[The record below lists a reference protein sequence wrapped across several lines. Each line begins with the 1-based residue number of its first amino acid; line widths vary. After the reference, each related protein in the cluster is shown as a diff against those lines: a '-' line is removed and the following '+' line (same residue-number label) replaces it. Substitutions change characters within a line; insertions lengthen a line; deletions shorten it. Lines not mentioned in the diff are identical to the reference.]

1 MTRETTSFEKHLH
14 ELIRP
19 LRTAR
24 WSADYRWDS
33 LERSLANLGTDYG
46 GLELTPDFQRGHVW
60 TPAQQVHFVE
70 NCLRGVVPVSGL
82 LIQFNSPQWG
92 EVEVPDSDLPSE
104 SDLPPGLQCI
114 DGLQRYTAITEFV
127 KGNVKPFGLDAA
139 QLISTPF
146 SPKRLYVKVAI
157 HDFKRREQL
166 LTQYLDLNA
175 GGTPHSAEE
184 IARVRSLLAVA
195 KRNQH

>member
-24 WSADYRWDS
+24 WSADYRWDM
-33 LERSLANLGTDYG
+33 LETSLAKLGADYG
-46 GLELTPDFQRGHVW
+46 GFELTPDFQRGHVW

-82 LIQFNSPQWG
+82 LIQFNCPQWG
-92 EVEVPDSDLPSE
+92 DDDDLD

-114 DGLQRYTAITEFV
+114 DGLQRYTAITDFV
-127 KGNVKPFGLDAA
+127 KGNVKPFGLDAE
-139 QLISTPF
+139 QLIGTPF

-184 IARVRSLLAVA
+184 IERVRSLLAEA
-195 KRNQH
+195 KQGNPT

>member
-1 MTRETTSFEKHLH
+1 MARESSDFEQQLND
-14 ELIRP
+14 LIKP

-33 LERSLANLGTDYG
+33 LEKSLAKLGADYG
-46 GLELTPDFQRGHVW
+46 GLELIPDFQRGHVW
-60 TPAQQVHFVE
+60 APEQQVHFIE

-82 LIQFNSPQWG
+82 LLQFNSPSWG
-92 EVEVPDSDLPSE
+92 DIDVSE
-104 SDLPPGLQCI
+104 TDLPPGLQCV

-127 KGNVKPFGLDAA
+127 KGNVKPFGFTAE
-139 QLISTPF
+139 QLVGTPY
-146 SPKRLYVKVAI
+146 SAKRLYVKIAI
-157 HDFKRREQL
+157 HDFSRREQL

-184 IARVRSLLAVA
+184 IERVRGLLAQVKGKA
-195 KRNQH
+195 

>member
-24 WSADYRWDS
+24 WSADYRWDM
-33 LERSLANLGTDYG
+33 LETSLAKLGADYG

-60 TPAQQVHFVE
+60 TPAQQVHYVE

-82 LIQFNSPQWG
+82 LIQFNCPQW
-92 EVEVPDSDLPSE
+92 VDADDSD
-104 SDLPPGLQCI
+104 SDLPPGLQSI

-127 KGNVKPFGLDAA
+127 KGNVKPFGLDVA
-139 QLISTPF
+139 QLIGTPY

-166 LTQYLDLNA
+166 LSQYLDLNA

-184 IARVRSLLAVA
+184 IERVRGLLAEA
-195 KRNQH
+195 KQSTLG